1 MRALILALVMA
12 VSSGAA
18 HADIL
23 SLWGAR
29 AFNGDVAATLAQYK
43 TLTPLAEKHGA
54 QVELFVD
61 DTLGQQQ
68 VTFGMR
74 FNTLTDWGT
83 FKDAFNNDPEVAAWM
98 AENQPDYNRHFTQS
112 MLWANVSSPGA
123 GVGIVEG
130 KNVFW
135 AGSFMATSPS
145 NADRTVR
152 EFTKM
157 AKYIEGLG
165 GTAHIYTNGIDD
177 NIWFTFGFD
186 SFSEGSQLFTQLAT
200 DKAWQ
205 KIVSDFGAKN
215 LARASSQSWVTRGQ

>member
-1 MRALILALVMA
+1 
-12 VSSGAA
+12 SGAA

-83 FKDAFNNDPEVAAWM
+83 FKDAFNNDP
-98 AENQPDYNRHFTQS
+98 
-112 MLWANVSSPGA
+112 
-123 GVGIVEG
+123 
-130 KNVFW
+130 
-135 AGSFMATSPS
+135 
-145 NADRTVR
+145 
-152 EFTKM
+152 
-157 AKYIEGLG
+157 
-165 GTAHIYTNGIDD
+165 
-177 NIWFTFGFD
+177 
-186 SFSEGSQLFTQLAT
+186 
-200 DKAWQ
+200 
-205 KIVSDFGAKN
+205 
-215 LARASSQSWVTRGQ
+215 